1 MILGRIENS
10 KIYFKNPEGNY
21 EPIEIRNVETIIEK
35 HAKDDENEKIINT
48 LINGAC
54 TVEIK
59 DFDARRFQ
67 YQIIRAVMT
76 NNWLKLHKIPMRRR
90 KKYDSH

>member
-1 MILGRIENS
+1 MIFGRIENA
-10 KIYFKNPEGNY
+10 KVFFKTPEGDY
-21 EPIEIRNVETIIEK
+21 EPLEIRNVETIVEEP
-35 HAKDDENEKIINT
+35 AEDDENGKIINT
-48 LINGAC
+48 FMDRAC

-67 YQIIRAVMT
+67 YQIIRAVMP

-90 KKYDSH
+90 KKHDIH